1 MQRKESRK
9 GIERP
14 KSLWAVAS
22 YDLRTP
28 PEQRGGQVHQP
39 ASQQY
44 AFVQISFHAPA
55 DFP

>member
-1 MQRKESRK
+1 MQRKDSRK
-9 GIERP
+9 GFERP

-28 PEQRGGQVHQP
+28 PDQRDDKVREA

-44 AFVQISFHAPA
+44 AFVQISFHTAQ